1 MASTTIGSAVEGAV
15 NRVWW
20 GIVLR
25 GLVAIALGVFIL
37 VRPLESVAVFALV
50 IAIWALIDGIT
61 SMVHSFDLRPIYKQW
76 WLMLLGG
83 LISFVFGVA
92 ALFYYP
98 ILSLAFA
105 VVWVAWWLLL
115 IGIVAVYAAFQQKSA
130 QLPWG
135 WTLVY
140 GLLCIAAGV
149 VAFTYQGATLSAIM
163 GLLAAFGIVGGIF
176 LLVGAVKFKSVQHDV
191 KSAVGAS
198 PY

>member
-1 MASTTIGSAVEGAV
+1 MASTTIGGVVEGAV

-37 VRPLESVAVFALV
+37 IRPLESVAVFALV
-50 IAIWALIDGIT
+50 IAVWALVDGIT
-61 SMVHSFDLRPIYKQW
+61 SIVHSFDLRPIYKHW
-76 WLMLLGG
+76 WLVLLGG
-83 LISFVFGVA
+83 VISLVFGVA

-115 IGIVAVYAAFQQKSA
+115 IGIVAVYAGIQQRAA

-135 WTLVY
+135 WTIVY
-140 GLLCIAAGV
+140 GVLCIVAGG
-149 VAFTYQGATLSAIM
+149 VAFTYQGATLAAIM

-176 LLVGAVKFKSVQHDV
+176 LLVGAVRFKSVQHNV
-191 KSAVGAS
+191 KGALGAA
-198 PY
+198 